1 MVSPL
6 IQPEK
11 FDLGRRG
18 EEITSIMVVTHQ
30 FSCGC
35 GENTISLS
43 FNDSMPVEVVDQVYC
58 PHCEKNGHPHQEA
71 WPLPGDWFV
80 HFDLEVARFFALAKL
95 EIDPDLVNPGFIMD
109 REFVH

>member
-1 MVSPL
+1 MLPAVPS
-6 IQPEK
+6 K
-11 FDLGRRG
+11 RTDWGRWG
-18 EEITSIMVVTHQ
+18 EERTSIMVVTHQ

-43 FNDSMPVEVVDQVYC
+43 FNDNMPVEVVDQVYC
-58 PHCEKNGHPHQEA
+58 PQCEKNGHPHQEA

-95 EIDPDLVNPGFIMD
+95 EIDPALVNPGFIMD